1 MNTMFKNFDGCL
13 YENEDGT
20 KLIGIACKDR
30 TVRNEERW
38 VVVTLTCDEAKKLC
52 ECLHKW
58 IDTNSEEESK

>member
-1 MNTMFKNFDGCL
+1 MGTMFKNFDACL
-13 YENEDGT
+13 YENGDGT

-30 TVRNEERW
+30 KIRNEDRW

-52 ECLHKW
+52 ECLHEW